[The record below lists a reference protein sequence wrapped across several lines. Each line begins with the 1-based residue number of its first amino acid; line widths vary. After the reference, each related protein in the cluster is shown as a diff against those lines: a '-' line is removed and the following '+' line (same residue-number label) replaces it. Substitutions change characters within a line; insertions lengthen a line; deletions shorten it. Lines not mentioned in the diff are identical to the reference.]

1 MAEFRNKTVSS
12 RRYRNDPIFL
22 QEVINLVYLVR
33 VIDQEGQEL
42 KTYSV
47 SGKSMDEVGEL
58 AKERYPNCLI
68 KVEEID

>member
-1 MAEFRNKTVSS
+1 MTYKGKSATY

-33 VIDQEGQEL
+33 VIDSEGQEL

-47 SGKSMDEVGEL
+47 SGKSIDEVEEL
-58 AKERYPNCLI
+58 AKERYPNCTI